1 MELRL
6 SSCSKHE
13 ALTDPAAANLL
24 ARKGFP
30 HATRPILWAH
40 FLDQLEAITPV
51 EDDDT
56 GYLVPVNL
64 FSHIKE
70 DASRC
75 YARHVARAALNLR
88 PPSSP
93 ITERIEGDPC
103 NRSELVPLPDEKRY
117 LRLCEVAFGRLIEA
131 RRSYSTVWTYLLMPL
146 VVTFQDDEDV
156 IRYFQKVAMLFRTD
170 IKVLRKQIGQLVNKF
185 RVVLPDLYCYMDEED
200 MDLNEMAESWMTSYL
215 SREMML
221 PDALRLWDVYFAM
234 QRGQSEYQ
242 IHVCLALLAMCNEAL
257 QELDKSEARSL
268 ALALPAL
275 DMDRLLS
282 QADLIQRNLTS
293 LD

>member
-1 MELRL
+1 M
-6 SSCSKHE
+6 KN
-13 ALTDPAAANLL
+13 AAEQ
-24 ARKGFP
+24 
-30 HATRPILWAH
+30 
-40 FLDQLEAITPV
+40 D
-51 EDDDT
+51 EDEEEGH

-64 FSHIKE
+64 SIHIKE

-75 YARHVARAALNLR
+75 YARHVARTALMLH
-88 PPSSP
+88 PPASP
-93 ITERIEGDPC
+93 ITDRIAGDL
-103 NRSELVPLPDEKRY
+103 NNLSEFITLPEEDRY
-117 LRLCEVAFGRLIEA
+117 IRLCSLAFGRLIES
-131 RRSYSTVWTYLLMPL
+131 RKSYSTVWTYLMMPL
-146 VVTFQDDEDV
+146 AATFERDEEV
-156 IRYFQKVAMLFRTD
+156 IRYFEVVAASFRSS
-170 IKVLRKQIGQLVNKF
+170 VGRLRKAIGELVNKF

-200 MDLNEMAESWMTSYL
+200 MDLNEMAEAWMTSYF

-221 PDALRLWDVYFAM
+221 PDVLRLWDVYFAM
-234 QRGQSEYQ
+234 QTGQAEFQ
-242 IHVCLALLAMCNEAL
+242 IYVCLALLAMCNEAL